1 MCGLQIPTTAWVV
14 SHQNYPLILGDDW
27 LLQNGLIPDPVG
39 KTLWERSLVMEAM
52 RLYKRGK
59 EDKAQV
65 TAVTKETKDSSKNI
79 LDKYPELTRH
89 TGKQSVIKAGI
100 YHKINTGDVLPIF
113 TRDRRRSPKERQIIE
128 AKVREMLAAGV
139 IQPSSSP
146 WCSQPVVVPKP
157 DGDHR
162 ICINDKRLNAVTI
175 KDKFPLPRID
185 DLLDSLN
192 GAQAFSTIDLKS
204 GYWQIPMDPK
214 DRPKTAF
221 SASGGLYEYTVM
233 PFGLTNAPATFQRV
247 MQHVLQG
254 LPFAMAYLDDVIVFS
269 KDDKTLCQHLDEV
282 LKRLVQYNLKVN
294 EKKCRFFAREV
305 KYLGFLVS
313 GAGIRADPQKTEA
326 IKTWPVPKSVKELQ
340 RFLGFCSLY
349 HRFGGALQRRQL
361 PFTRFARRVVHGFGS
376 ANINKLLRL

>member
-39 KTLWERSLVMEAM
+39 KTLWERSLVLEAM

-192 GAQAFSTIDLKS
+192 GAQVFSTIDLKS

-282 LKRLVQYNLKVN
+282 LKRLVQYNLKVH

-313 GAGIRADPQKTEA
+313 GAGIRADPQ
-326 IKTWPVPKSVKELQ
+326 
-340 RFLGFCSLY
+340 
-349 HRFGGALQRRQL
+349 
-361 PFTRFARRVVHGFGS
+361 
-376 ANINKLLRL
+376 